1 MTQTDNHLTINGN
14 SPLAIYINNH
24 PVLRVMINQFKV
36 WPVDKEPDT
45 PDDPIIDIL
54 SCFSGGYWVDTLPW
68 IDDDVWTD

>member
-1 MTQTDNHLTINGN
+1 
-14 SPLAIYINNH
+14 
-24 PVLRVMINQFKV
+24 MINQFKV
-36 WPVDKEPDT
+36 WPIDKEPDT